1 MSQGHQRPAGGF
13 TLVEVMVALA
23 ITAIALTTGIKAT
36 SALTSNAG
44 RQATLMLAQVCAQNR
59 LVELRLARR
68 LPGVG
73 DSSSRC
79 TQGGRE
85 LRVEQQVRATPNPNF
100 QRVEVA
106 VMEGGYTVTQVAT
119 IVGRE

>member
-1 MSQGHQRPAGGF
+1 MRPARQAGF

-36 SALTSNAG
+36 TALTQNAG
-44 RQATLMLAQVCAQNR
+44 RQGQLLLAQICAQNR

-73 DSSSRC
+73 DSSSSC
-79 TQGGRE
+79 TQGDQR
-85 LRVEQQVRATPNPNF
+85 LQLQQQVRATPNPNF

-106 VMEGGYTVTQVAT
+106 VGQEGYTITQVST
-119 IVGRE
+119 ILGRE